1 MLRAFSRAGG
11 VTMIPNCG
19 LRWWEAES
27 RKSCCI
33 SSVWCYGHPTD
44 GIDLEQTHT
53 CFERVLNPEEIW
65 QKENGTALGR
75 PLLALR

>member
-1 MLRAFSRAGG
+1 M
-11 VTMIPNCG
+11 
-19 LRWWEAES
+19 
-27 RKSCCI
+27 
-33 SSVWCYGHPTD
+33 D